1 MIFTL
6 SQLKQASSSGYL
18 PPSRVQTAQSQQ
30 PMVGAVPVPH
40 AFPPVELTHHQALI
54 LEEPRPGWRPLHWQR
69 SPPLLLPLMAFA
81 VPLNPLNYTGSRR
94 TDILQEQRPA

>member
-30 PMVGAVPVPH
+30 PLVSAVPH
-40 AFPPVELTHHQALI
+40 AFPPVVLTHEQALI
-54 LEEPRPGWRPLHWQR
+54 LEEPRPGWRPLHWPR
-69 SPPLLLPLMAFA
+69 SAPLLLPLMAFA